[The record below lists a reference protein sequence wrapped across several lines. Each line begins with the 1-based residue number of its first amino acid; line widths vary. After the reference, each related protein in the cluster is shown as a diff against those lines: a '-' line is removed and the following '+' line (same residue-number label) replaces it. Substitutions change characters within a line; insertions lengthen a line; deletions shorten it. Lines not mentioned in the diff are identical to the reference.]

1 MMRVWTPAKGP
12 VGRRKLRPC
21 VLFMFVDGGF
31 SPVLR
36 GAVGTTDRGDMK
48 SSFQGLRTRAAGA
61 LAGAATAFWGASAMA
76 NDLLGQPTPGGIDLQ
91 PGVTPLRHDAIF
103 FHNVILL
110 PIITAITIFV
120 LILLAWVMI
129 KFNKRANPV
138 PAKFT
143 HNTALEV
150 AWTLIPV
157 LILVFIAIFSF
168 RLLFAYN
175 DMPKPD
181 VTVKAVG
188 YQWYWGYEYPD
199 HKIGEFV
206 SNVLPEDRSKAEGR
220 PFRLAATEPLV
231 VPVNKVVRVQVT
243 AADVIHAFAVPAF
256 GIITDAVP
264 GRLNETWFKAE
275 KTGVYYGNCRELCGV
290 DHAFMPIEVRVVT
303 QEEFDAWV
311 ASKGGSKPGAAPAP
325 SVTSAAAA
333 ADAGQPAASTVNPAA
348 PAPATPEPKAPA
360 SAPAAT
366 STPAP
371 TAPAAK

>member
-1 MMRVWTPAKGP
+1 
-12 VGRRKLRPC
+12 
-21 VLFMFVDGGF
+21 
-31 SPVLR
+31 
-36 GAVGTTDRGDMK
+36 MK
-48 SSFQGLRTRAAGA
+48 SSFEGLRTRATWA
-61 LAGAATAFWGASAMA
+61 LAGAGAAFWSGAAMA

-91 PGVTPLRHDAIF
+91 PGVTPLRHHAIF

-110 PIITAITIFV
+110 PVITAITLLV
-120 LILLAWVMI
+120 LGLLAWIMI
-129 KFNKRANPV
+129 RYNKRANPV
-138 PAKFT
+138 PAKFS
-143 HNTALEV
+143 HNTKLEV
-150 AWTLIPV
+150 AWTLLPV
-157 LILVFIAIFSF
+157 LILMVISIFSF

-199 HKIGEFV
+199 QKIGEFV
-206 SNVLPEDRSKAEGR
+206 SNILPEDKAKAEGK
-220 PFRLAATEPLV
+220 PFRLAVTEPIV

-243 AADVIHAFAVPAF
+243 GADVIHAFAVPAF

-303 QEEFDAWV
+303 QAEFDAWV
-311 ASKGGSKPGAAPAP
+311 ASKGGTVAGAAPAAP
-325 SVTSAAAA
+325 SVRSADAAAA
-333 ADAGQPAASTVNPAA
+333 ATPAAATAPVNPAA

-360 SAPAAT
+360 GAPAAT

-371 TAPAAK
+371 SAPAAK